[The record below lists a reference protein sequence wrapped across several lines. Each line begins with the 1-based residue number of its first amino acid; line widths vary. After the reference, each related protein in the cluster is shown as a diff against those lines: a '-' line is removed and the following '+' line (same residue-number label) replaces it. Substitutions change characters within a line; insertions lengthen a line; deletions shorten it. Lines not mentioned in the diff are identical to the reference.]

1 METGIA
7 YALAAAL
14 FWGTS
19 PVLVKRGLRH
29 SNVSAAVLQQ
39 QVGSVLILVVILA
52 VPFGEVQVVMPWTSA
67 GVFVSVG
74 LVGSFLGRTFALK
87 GIDEVGAS
95 RAQSI
100 VNSAPLLTAVYAI
113 VLLGETATPVIVIG
127 VVLIVS
133 GLLVITRGTV
143 TDDEDPRRPVSLKAF
158 VNPLLAIVFF
168 GFGPILKKVAMLT
181 GGAAMAGALITHV
194 TGLALIM
201 SFGRLL
207 RINWREGIWLTGDS
221 YFFLLLS
228 GFFQGVG
235 SVFTYLAVA
244 HAPAIIV
251 APIWNVQPLIT
262 FSLARLLLQGDE
274 AVTLKDGLA
283 AVLVVAGV
291 FFLFQS
297 RG

>member
-14 FWGTS
+14 CWGTS

-29 SNVSAAVLQQ
+29 SNISAAVLLQS
-39 QVGSVLILVVILA
+39 VGAVAVLVLIM
-52 VPFGEVQVVMPWTSA
+52 PFGEVQLLMPWTAA
-67 GVFVSVG
+67 GLFVSVG

-95 RAQSI
+95 KAQSI
-100 VNSAPLLTAVYAI
+100 VNSAPLLTAIYAI
-113 VLLGETATPVIVIG
+113 VLLGETATPLILIG
-127 VVLIVS
+127 VFLIVT
-133 GLLVITRGTV
+133 GLLLITRGNPN
-143 TDDEDPRRPVSLKAF
+143 DEDRRPFRLKAF
-158 VNPLLAIVFF
+158 LNPLLAIVFF
-168 GFGPILKKVAMLT
+168 GFGPILKKVAMLA
-181 GGAAMAGALITHV
+181 GGTPVPGSLITHV

-201 SFGRLL
+201 SFGQVL
-207 RINWREGIWLTGDS
+207 RINWREGIWLTRDS

>member
-14 FWGTS
+14 CWGTS

-39 QVGSVLILVVILA
+39 GVGSVLVLVLIIVL
-52 VPFGEVQVVMPWTSA
+52 PFGEVQLFMPWTAA

-95 RAQSI
+95 RSQSI

-113 VLLGETATPVIVIG
+113 VLLGETATPLILIG
-127 VVLIVS
+127 VVLIVT
-133 GLLVITRGTV
+133 GLLIITRGAADD
-143 TDDEDPRRPVSLKAF
+143 TDPGRPLSLRA
-158 VNPLLAIVFF
+158 VLNPLLAIVFF
-168 GFGPILKKVAMLT
+168 GFGPILKKVAMLA
-181 GGAAMAGALITHV
+181 GGTSVPGALITHV

-201 SFGRLL
+201 SFGQVL
-207 RINWREGIWLTGDS
+207 RINWREGIRTTADS
-221 YFFLLLS
+221 YFFLLMS
-228 GFFQGVG
+228 GVFQGVG

-274 AVTLKDGLA
+274 TLTLKDGVA

-291 FFLFQS
+291 YFLFQS

>member
-29 SNVSAAVLQQ
+29 SNVSAAVLLQ
-39 QVGSVLILVVILA
+39 QVGSVLTLVLIMVL
-52 VPFGEVQVVMPWTSA
+52 PFGEATLRMPWTAA

-74 LVGSFLGRTFALK
+74 LVGSFLGRTFVLK
-87 GIDEVGAS
+87 GIDEIGAS
-95 RAQSI
+95 KAQSI
-100 VNSAPLLTAVYAI
+100 SNSAPLLTAVYAI
-113 VLLGETATPVIVIG
+113 VLLGETATPIILIG
-127 VVLIVS
+127 VVLIVT
-133 GLLVITRGTV
+133 GLLIITRGTPDDKV
-143 TDDEDPRRPVSLKAF
+143 TGRPVSYKAF
-158 VNPLLAIVFF
+158 LNPLLSIIFF
-168 GFGPILKKVAMLT
+168 GFGPILKKVAMLA
-181 GGAAMAGALITHV
+181 GGTAVPGALITHI
-194 TGLALIM
+194 TGLLLIFL
-201 SFGRLL
+201 FGRVL
-207 RINWREGIWLTGDS
+207 RIDWREGIWISGDS
-221 YFFLLLS
+221 YVFLLLS

-235 SVFTYLAVA
+235 SILTYLAVA

-251 APIWNVQPLIT
+251 APIWNVQALIT
-262 FSLARLLLQGDE
+262 FSLARLILRGDE
-274 AVTLKDGLA
+274 TVTVKDGLA

>member
-29 SNVSAAVLQQ
+29 SNVSAAVLLQ
-39 QVGSVLILVVILA
+39 QVGSVLTLVLIMVL
-52 VPFGEVQVVMPWTSA
+52 PFGEAHAPHALVRGW
-67 GVFVSVG
+67 GVRLAVG
-74 LVGSFLGRTFALK
+74 LVGSFLGRTFVLK
-87 GIDEVGAS
+87 GIDEIGAS
-95 RAQSI
+95 KAQSI
-100 VNSAPLLTAVYAI
+100 SNSAPLLTAVYAI
-113 VLLGETATPVIVIG
+113 VLLGETATPIILIG
-127 VVLIVS
+127 VVLIVT
-133 GLLVITRGTV
+133 GLLIITRGTPDDKV
-143 TDDEDPRRPVSLKAF
+143 TGRPVSYRAF
-158 VNPLLAIVFF
+158 LNPLLSIIFF
-168 GFGPILKKVAMLT
+168 GFGPILKKVAMLA
-181 GGAAMAGALITHV
+181 GGTAVPGALITDL
-194 TGLALIM
+194 TGLLLIFL
-201 SFGRLL
+201 FGRVLH
-207 RINWREGIWLTGDS
+207 IEWREGIRVSGDS

-228 GFFQGVG
+228 GLFQGVG
-235 SVFTYLAVA
+235 SILTYLAVA

-262 FSLARLLLQGDE
+262 FSLARLILGGDE
-274 AVTLKDGLA
+274 TVTLKDGLA

>member
-14 FWGTS
+14 CWGTS

-29 SNVSAAVLQQ
+29 SNISAAVLLQS
-39 QVGSVLILVVILA
+39 VGSVLVLLIIGL
-52 VPFGEVQVVMPWTSA
+52 PFGDVQLLMPWTAA

-100 VNSAPLLTAVYAI
+100 VNSAPLLTAVYAV
-113 VLLGETATPVIVIG
+113 VLLGETATPLILVG
-127 VVLIVS
+127 VALIVT
-133 GLLVITRGTV
+133 GLLIITRAAP
-143 TDDEDPRRPVSLKAF
+143 DEKDPRRPLSPKAF
-158 VNPLLAIVFF
+158 LNPLLAIVFF
-168 GFGPILKKVAMLT
+168 GFGPILKKVAILA
-181 GGAAMAGALITHV
+181 GGTPIPGSLITHV
-194 TGLALIM
+194 TGLALIL

-207 RINWREGIWLTGDS
+207 RIDWREGIWLTGDS

-291 FFLFQS
+291 YFLFQA

>member
-29 SNVSAAVLQQ
+29 SNVSAAVLLQ
-39 QVGSVLILVVILA
+39 QVGSVLTLVLIMVL
-52 VPFGEVQVVMPWTSA
+52 PFGEGQLRMPWAAA

-74 LVGSFLGRTFALK
+74 LVGSFLGRTFVIK
-87 GIDEVGAS
+87 GIDEIGAS
-95 RAQSI
+95 KAQSI
-100 VNSAPLLTAVYAI
+100 ANSAPLLTAVYAI
-113 VLLGETATPVIVIG
+113 ILLGETATPLIVIG
-127 VVLIVS
+127 VVLIVT
-133 GLLVITRGTV
+133 GLLLITRGHADRGET
-143 TDDEDPRRPVSLKAF
+143 RRPVSYRAYL
-158 VNPLLAIVFF
+158 NPLLSIVFF
-168 GFGPILKKVAMLT
+168 GFGPILKKLAIL
-181 GGAAMAGALITHV
+181 GGGTPVPGALITHI
-194 TGLALIM
+194 TGLLLIM
-201 SFGRLL
+201 LFGRLL
-207 RINWREGIWLTGDS
+207 RIDWREGIRISGDS

-235 SVFTYLAVA
+235 SILTYLAVA

-262 FSLARLLLQGDE
+262 FSLARLILREDE

>member
-14 FWGTS
+14 CWGTS

-29 SNVSAAVLQQ
+29 SNVSAAVLLQ
-39 QVGSVLILVVILA
+39 QVGSVLILVLILV
-52 VPFGEVQVVMPWTSA
+52 VPFGEVQHLMPWTA
-67 GVFVSVG
+67 AAVFVSVG

-95 RAQSI
+95 KSQSI

-113 VLLGETATPVIVIG
+113 VLLGETATPLILIG
-127 VVLIVS
+127 VVLIVT
-133 GLLVITRGTV
+133 GLLIITRGNP
-143 TDDEDPRRPVSLKAF
+143 DDEDRRRPLTVRAF
-158 VNPLLAIVFF
+158 LNPLLAIVFF
-168 GFGPILKKVAMLT
+168 GFGPILKKVAILA
-181 GGAAMAGALITHV
+181 GGAPIPGSLITHV
-194 TGLALIM
+194 TGLALIL
-201 SFGRLL
+201 SFGRVL
-207 RINWREGIWLTGDS
+207 RIDWREGIWLTGDS

-235 SVFTYLAVA
+235 SIFTYLAVA

-262 FSLARLLLQGDE
+262 FSLARVLLKGDE
-274 AVTLKDGLA
+274 AVSLKDGLA

-291 FFLFQS
+291 YFLFQS

>member
-7 YALAAAL
+7 CALAAAL
-14 FWGTS
+14 CWGTS

-39 QVGSVLILVVILA
+39 QVGSVLTLVLIIVLPFSA
-52 VPFGEVQVVMPWTSA
+52 VHLRMPWTAA

-74 LVGSFLGRTFALK
+74 LVGSFLGRTFVLK

-95 RAQSI
+95 KAQSI
-100 VNSAPLLTAVYAI
+100 ANSAPLLTAVYAI
-113 VLLGETATPVIVIG
+113 VLLGESATPLILVG
-127 VVLIVS
+127 VVLIVT
-133 GLLVITRGTV
+133 GLLLITRGTAG
-143 TDDEDPRRPVSLKAF
+143 DQDPGRPLSFKAF
-158 VNPLLAIVFF
+158 LNPLLSIVFF
-168 GFGPILKKVAMLT
+168 GFGPILKKVAILT
-181 GGAAMAGALITHV
+181 GGTPIPGALITHV
-194 TGLALIM
+194 TGLALIL
-201 SFGRLL
+201 SFGRVL
-207 RINWREGIWLTGDS
+207 RIDWRVGVRLTGDS

-235 SVFTYLAVA
+235 SILTYLAVS

-262 FSLARLLLQGDE
+262 FSLARVLLRGDE

>member
-39 QVGSVLILVVILA
+39 QVGSVLTLVLIVVL
-52 VPFGEVQVVMPWTSA
+52 PFGEARLLMPWTAA

-100 VNSAPLLTAVYAI
+100 VNSAPLLTAVYAV
-113 VLLGETATPVIVIG
+113 VLLGEAATPFIAIG

-133 GLLVITRGTV
+133 GLLAITRGTSAN
-143 TDDEDPRRPVSLKAF
+143 DEDARPMTFSAF
-158 VNPLLAIVFF
+158 LNPLLAIVFF
-168 GFGPILKKVAMLT
+168 GFGPILKKIAMLA
-181 GGAAMAGALITHV
+181 GGTPVAGALITHV

-201 SFGRLL
+201 SFGQLL
-207 RINWREGIWLTGDS
+207 RINWREGIRTTADS
-221 YFFLLLS
+221 YLFLLMS
-228 GFFQGVG
+228 GVFQGVG

-244 HAPAIIV
+244 HAPAIVV

-262 FSLARLLLQGDE
+262 FSLARLLLQDDE
-274 AVTLKDGLA
+274 SVTLKDGLA
-283 AVLVVAGV
+283 AVLVVVGV
-291 FFLFQS
+291 FFLFQA

>member
-14 FWGTS
+14 CWGTS

-29 SNVSAAVLQQ
+29 SNVSAAVLHQ
-39 QVGSVLILVVILA
+39 QVGSVLTLVLIIVFPL
-52 VPFGEVQVVMPWTSA
+52 GEVRLFMPWTAA

-95 RAQSI
+95 KAQSI
-100 VNSAPLLTAVYAI
+100 VNSAPLLTAVYAV
-113 VLLGETATPVIVIG
+113 VLLGETATPLILIG
-127 VVLIVS
+127 VVLIVT
-133 GLLVITRGTV
+133 GLLIITRGNP
-143 TDDEDPRRPVSLKAF
+143 DDEDRRPLRLKAF
-158 VNPLLAIVFF
+158 LNPLLAIVFF
-168 GFGPILKKVAMLT
+168 GFGPILKKVAILA
-181 GGAAMAGALITHV
+181 GGTPIPGALITHV
-194 TGLALIM
+194 TGLALVM
-201 SFGRLL
+201 SFGQLL
-207 RINWREGIWLTGDS
+207 RINWREGIRITADS
-221 YFFLLLS
+221 YFFHLLS
-228 GFFQGVG
+228 GVFQGVG

-274 AVTLKDGLA
+274 AVTLKDGMA

-291 FFLFQS
+291 YFLFQS

>member
-14 FWGTS
+14 CWGTS

-39 QVGSVLILVVILA
+39 QVGSVLVLVLIIVL
-52 VPFGEVQVVMPWTSA
+52 PFGEVQLLMPWTAA
-67 GVFVSVG
+67 GVFVAVG

-95 RAQSI
+95 RSQSI
-100 VNSAPLLTAVYAI
+100 VNSAPLLTVVYAI
-113 VLLGETATPVIVIG
+113 VLLGETATPLILIG
-127 VVLIVS
+127 VVLIVT
-133 GLLVITRGTV
+133 GLLTITRGTS
-143 TDDEDPRRPVSLKAF
+143 DHDDPRRPLTLRAF
-158 VNPLLAIVFF
+158 LNPLLAIVFF
-168 GFGPILKKVAMLT
+168 GFGPILKKVAMLA
-181 GGAAMAGALITHV
+181 GGTPISGALITHV

-201 SFGRLL
+201 SFGQVL
-207 RINWREGIWLTGDS
+207 RIDWREGIWLTGDS

-235 SVFTYLAVA
+235 SILTYLAVA
-244 HAPAIIV
+244 HAPAII